1 MARKRSSSLKDKNV
15 FKRSEL
21 EEFIGSPTNGGEE
34 EEEEMATEKKED
46 AVAQASAHETA
57 PNDEAPSPVEESTTM
72 EGLPRDEAELDLA
85 ELLSE
90 EAAVA
95 ATDSETAFADEFGFP
110 PTLETPPAAAS
121 SSGLPA
127 GEAYLGAEEDEF
139 GFPMALETPPTD
151 ALTGDLPAG
160 EADLGAIEDDFG
172 FPPALEGPPSE
183 VSVADLPLGEAATA
197 LETSLEPS
205 SPPAEAA
212 AVDFSTAYEAG
223 PATPAVADLPP
234 GEAGFDE
241 APAAPE
247 PAVVSSFL
255 PESAAPPSVA
265 AAGPATTPAS
275 VVPGTGSSPPATP
288 PQTEGGPAAA
298 SRTPALTLADENSG
312 DLFDFGGMADE
323 PKTPPYQIPG
333 DVRELTPEERQKR
346 MSLLKDKYVEEQFE
360 KLYRAVDEE
369 YKHILDDNVSSNQEI
384 TDWAHNLL
392 AETRYILMNYQ
403 IEHLPKAEWN
413 VQQVRARLDRAEE
426 SEKWRQKWSWPI
438 LGWGLI
444 WFFVFVILAFNP
456 GILLSLFTS
465 EEAMSELL
473 VPEIFLR
480 AVFFGGVGGV
490 ASVFF
495 SIIKYTAT
503 RCYDK
508 EYNVSYVV
516 KPFMGM
522 IVGTLIYLL
531 IYVVA
536 RPFGIAPTITGN
548 AGAESETLIFE
559 VITYFLALAA
569 GFQEHVFFRILGR
582 LMKIIMRDE
591 PNDGH
596 QAVPLPPPGPSD

>member
-1 MARKRSSSLKDKNV
+1 MARKRSGSLKDKNV

-34 EEEEMATEKKED
+34 EGEEMAAEKE
-46 AVAQASAHETA
+46 E
-57 PNDEAPSPVEESTTM
+57 EAPSPVEEPTPV

-90 EAAVA
+90 ETAVA
-95 ATDSETAFADEFGFP
+95 ASGTETAFADEFGFP
-110 PTLETPPAAAS
+110 PALETPPAAAS
-121 SSGLPA
+121 SGGLPA
-127 GEAYLGAEEDEF
+127 GEADLGVEEDEF

-151 ALTGDLPAG
+151 ALTGGLPAG
-160 EADLGAIEDDFG
+160 EADLGATEDEFG
-172 FPPALEGPPSE
+172 FPPALETPPGE
-183 VSVADLPLGEAATA
+183 VSVADLPVGEAATV

-205 SPPAEAA
+205 APRAEAA
-212 AVDFSTAYEAG
+212 AVDFSAPDDAG
-223 PATPAVADLPP
+223 PATPAMADLPP
-234 GEAGFDE
+234 GEAGFE
-241 APAAPE
+241 ETPPAPA
-247 PAVVSSFL
+247 PAVVSSSLHETTAPL
-255 PESAAPPSVA
+255 PVA
-265 AAGPATTPAS
+265 AAGPTTTPAS
-275 VVPGTGSSPPATP
+275 DAPATRGSLPTTP
-288 PQTEGGPAAA
+288 PQTAGGPAAA

-312 DLFDFGGMADE
+312 DLFDFGGLADQPE
-323 PKTPPYQIPG
+323 TTPPYQIPD

-426 SEKWRQKWSWPI
+426 SEKWRKKWSWPI
-438 LGWGLI
+438 LAWGLI

-465 EEAMSELL
+465 EQAMSELL
-473 VPEIFLR
+473 VPAIFLR
-480 AVFFGGVGGV
+480 AVFFGGIGGV

-495 SIIKYTAT
+495 HIIKYTAN
-503 RCYDK
+503 RRYDK

-536 RPFGIAPTITGN
+536 RPFGIAPTITGSV
-548 AGAESETLIFE
+548 GAESETLIFE
-559 VITYFLALAA
+559 VVTYFLALAA

-582 LMKIIMRDE
+582 LMKVIMRD
-591 PNDGH
+591 NQDDRH

>member
-21 EEFIGSPTNGGEE
+21 GEFIGSPTNGGEE
-34 EEEEMATEKKED
+34 EGEEMAAEKKEET
-46 AVAQASAHETA
+46 VAKAAAPETA
-57 PNDEAPSPVEESTTM
+57 PNDEAPSPVEEPTTM

-95 ATDSETAFADEFGFP
+95 ATGTETAFADEFGFP
-110 PTLETPPAAAS
+110 PALETPPAAAL
-121 SSGLPA
+121 SSGLPT
-127 GEAYLGAEEDEF
+127 GEADLGVGTDEF
-139 GFPMALETPPTD
+139 GFPLALEAPSAA

-160 EADLGAIEDDFG
+160 EADLGAIEDEFG
-172 FPPALEGPPSE
+172 FPPALERPPSE
-183 VSVADLPLGEAATA
+183 VSIADLPLGEAATA

-205 SPPAEAA
+205 SASIEAA
-212 AVDFSTAYEAG
+212 AVEFSAAYEAG
-223 PATPAVADLPP
+223 PATPAAAELPL

-247 PAVVSSFL
+247 PAVVSSSL
-255 PESAAPPSVA
+255 PEPAAPPPVA
-265 AAGPATTPAS
+265 AAR
-275 VVPGTGSSPPATP
+275 
-288 PQTEGGPAAA
+288 PAAA
-298 SRTPALTLADENSG
+298 SRTPALTLDDEISG
-312 DLFDFGGMADE
+312 DLFDFEGLAE
-323 PKTPPYQIPG
+323 RPKTTPYQIPD

-369 YKHILDDNVSSNQEI
+369 YKHILDDNVSSNQPI

-438 LGWGLI
+438 LSWGLI

-456 GILLSLFTS
+456 GMLLSLFTS
-465 EEAMSELL
+465 KEAMSELL

-495 SIIKYTAT
+495 SIIKYTST

-536 RPFGIAPTITGN
+536 RPFGFAPTITGS
-548 AGAESETLIFE
+548 ADAESKTLIFE
-559 VITYFLALAA
+559 VVTYFLALAA

-582 LMKIIMRDE
+582 LMKIIMRDN
-591 PNDGH
+591 PDDRH

>member
-21 EEFIGSPTNGGEE
+21 EEFIGPPTNGGEE
-34 EEEEMATEKKED
+34 EGAEMAAEKKE
-46 AVAQASAHETA
+46 ETT
-57 PNDEAPSPVEESTTM
+57 PSPVEEPTTT
-72 EGLPRDEAELDLA
+72 EGLPRDEAELDLG

-95 ATDSETAFADEFGFP
+95 ATGSETASVDEFGFSP
-110 PTLETPPAAAS
+110 ALETPPAAALS
-121 SSGLPA
+121 GGLPA
-127 GEAYLGAEEDEF
+127 GEADLGATEDEF
-139 GFPMALETPPTD
+139 GFPMALEAPPTG

-160 EADLGAIEDDFG
+160 EADLGAAEDEFG
-172 FPPALEGPPSE
+172 FPPALETPPSE
-183 VSVADLPLGEAATA
+183 VSVADLPIGEAATA
-197 LETSLEPS
+197 LETSLEPVAPS
-205 SPPAEAA
+205 SEAA
-212 AVDFSTAYEAG
+212 TVDFSSPYDPG
-223 PATPAVADLPP
+223 PATPAGEDLPL

-241 APAAPE
+241 TPPTPE
-247 PAVVSSFL
+247 PAVVSSASY
-255 PESAAPPSVA
+255 E
-265 AAGPATTPAS
+265 PATTPAS
-275 VVPGTGSSPPATP
+275 VAPV
-288 PQTEGGPAAA
+288 TEGGPVAVP
-298 SRTPALTLADENSG
+298 RTPPLTLD
-312 DLFDFGGMADE
+312 DDTFDVMGMADQ
-323 PKTPPYQIPG
+323 PKTTPYQIPN

-369 YKHILDDNVSSNQEI
+369 YEHILDDNVSSNQEI
-384 TDWAHNLL
+384 TDWAQNLL

-403 IEHLPKAEWN
+403 IERLPQAEWN

-438 LGWGLI
+438 LGWGLL

-456 GILLSLFTS
+456 GVLLSLFTS
-465 EEAMSELL
+465 KEAMSELL
-473 VPEIFLR
+473 VPAIFLR
-480 AVFFGGVGGV
+480 AVFFGGIGGV

-495 SIIKYTAT
+495 SIIKYTAN
-503 RCYDK
+503 RSYDK

-536 RPFGIAPTITGN
+536 RPFGIAPTITNSVGP
-548 AGAESETLIFE
+548 ESKTLIFE

-582 LMKIIMRDE
+582 LMKIIMRDDQ
-591 PNDGH
+591 NDGR
-596 QAVPLPPPGPSD
+596 QEVPLPPPGPSD